1 MQSHLLLKQESYNII
16 GAAMTVHSEL
26 GCGFL
31 EAVYQE
37 ALEEE
42 LKTKRI
48 PYEREKQLDIVYKQ
62 KRLKKSYQADFLCNN
77 NLIIELKAVNCLDNI
92 HQAQLINY
100 LKITNIRL
108 GILINFGRKSL
119 EYKRVI
125 NTKHIKE
132 SKA

>member
-1 MQSHLLLKQESYNII
+1 MQSHLLLKQECYNVI

-62 KRLKKSYQADFLCNN
+62 KRLKKSYQADFLCYN